1 MLGGPFVHQ
10 VPTTPTR
17 TEGAYKPSA
26 PLQLWFARCEWETG
40 TKPEERECVCA
51 CVRVRVCVCVCVSG
65 RCVNSMEHKACQCWG

>member
-26 PLQLWFARCEWETG
+26 PLQLWSARCEWETR
-40 TKPEERECVCA
+40 TKKEERECVC
-51 CVRVRVCVCVCVSG
+51 VCVCVCV
-65 RCVNSMEHKACQCWG
+65 CLVC